1 MSKPAGEPECRL
13 VCPDEAG
20 IGQVPRSFATSA
32 SKRVRSGLSPNWC
45 SAHSMRDSGVPED
58 SVGFRTARKH
68 AGHSAIIVS

>member
-45 SAHSMRDSGVPED
+45 SAHSKRHSGVPED
-58 SVGFRTARKH
+58 SVRSRTARKRPRRT
-68 AGHSAIIVS
+68 ATPVF